1 MADIFS
7 TLVALQPDAS
17 SVERS
22 PAKDDSRFTANLKQG
37 LYADRR
43 MAVTS
48 ANQRIV
54 NGLPLIPETAL
65 LYRFDSLV
73 GQDVSDV
80 AGNADLTFTDLT
92 PTLEPGRIN
101 QALVFN
107 SPEILYAA
115 GSTFLTDLF
124 IGSWTFHM
132 WVKPVAMAIDDPS
145 GNLLTYLGSTPV
157 DGEPMNWLCNIV
169 AYLDPGTPGFFRPY
183 VYWDQLGGDYV
194 YLEWPS
200 MSLALNQY
208 HFLSVRKTVRLDGKV
223 DLDLFVN
230 GVREVSPAAVDSS
243 AGPGEHPILAR
254 GLINAIDALGDPA
267 RYNLTLGSY
276 TFNGPIIP
284 PEYPAGPD
292 GSLLGSFDDTSV
304 VAGAQTDRAI
314 LDFYRRSL

>member
-1 MADIFS
+1 MADLFS
-7 TLVALQPDAS
+7 SLVSLQADAS

-22 PAKDDSRFTANLKQG
+22 GAKDDGRKTANLKQG

-65 LYRFDSLV
+65 LYHFDSLV
-73 GQDVSDV
+73 GQVAPDA

-92 PTLEPGRIN
+92 PTLEAGKIS

-107 SPEILYAA
+107 SAEALYAA
-115 GSTFLTDLF
+115 GSTFLTNLF
-124 IGSWTFHM
+124 LGSWTFHI
-132 WVKPVAMAIDDPS
+132 WVKPVAPAIDDPS
-145 GNLLTYLGSTPV
+145 GNLLTYIGTAPG
-157 DGEPMNWLCNIV
+157 DGDTLNWLCNIV
-169 AYLDPGTPGFFRPY
+169 AYLDPLTPGFFRPY
-183 VYWDQLGGDYV
+183 VYWDTLGGDYV

-200 MSLALNQY
+200 VSLALNQY
-208 HFLSVRKTVRLDGKV
+208 HFLSVRKTVRPDGLV
-223 DLDLFVN
+223 DLDLFIN
-230 GVREVSPAAVDSS
+230 GARETSAVPVDSS

-254 GLINAIDALGDPA
+254 GLVNATDVIADPS
-267 RYNLTLGSY
+267 RFNLILGSY

-284 PEYPAGPD
+284 PEYSAGPD
-292 GSLLGSFDDTSV
+292 GSLTGSFDDTSV